1 MQKIKNVMIF
11 FSSIMLSIMMAIN
24 VAAMPFNPNDHTSVD
39 MESGLLAPSIKQ
51 DIVTVTARPRGK
63 FFMKADLI
71 IKDNGN
77 GDVGAFAKAFM
88 AVPVDEVYITVY
100 LDQWDA
106 DAERW
111 RQVAFY
117 DAEFYAPDY
126 PDGLSDPSI
135 DITFK
140 NQDKGYYYRVRGV
153 FGAVLGESFEGFS
166 PVTDGILIK

>member
-1 MQKIKNVMIF
+1 MQ
-11 FSSIMLSIMMAIN
+11 
-24 VAAMPFNPNDHTSVD
+24 SV
-39 MESGLLAPSIKQ
+39 GVRLH
-51 DIVTVTARPRGK
+51 
-63 FFMKADLI
+63 
-71 IKDNGN
+71 
-77 GDVGAFAKAFM
+77 
-88 AVPVDEVYITVY
+88 
-100 LDQWDA
+100 
-106 DAERW
+106 
-111 RQVAFY
+111 FY